1 VSVEASTV
9 LGSEEVVAALRQQ
22 AALRAEFAAATERLA
37 EALREAGRLCGEAEA
52 KLVSAGG
59 RLEGTSQELRVL
71 RDALAS
77 EVALR
82 DSLVV
87 RGCLGV
93 LDDLRRASATLPAE
107 AGDWGAGVRLVYD
120 NLEALLAAAGVE
132 TLRAAPG
139 DLFNP
144 SIHRA
149 VSSEG
154 GSSTGPPVIGAEV
167 QPGYRAGGKIIR
179 PVEVRVGRPS
189 ATDAGRE

>member
-1 VSVEASTV
+1 VSAEAFATS
-9 LGSEEVVAALRQQ
+9 GSEEVVAALRQQ

-37 EALREAGRLCGEAEA
+37 EVLREAGRLCGEAEA
-52 KLVSAGG
+52 KLASAGG

-87 RGCLGV
+87 RGCLGI
-93 LDDLRRASATLPAE
+93 LDDLRRAWATVPAE

-139 DLFNP
+139 DLFDP

-154 GSSTGPPVIGAEV
+154 ESVTGPAVIRAEV

-179 PVEVRVGRPS
+179 PVEVRVGRS
-189 ATDAGRE
+189 SELNAGRE